1 LVTRVKGQDI
11 DELEALHEA
20 EFEIEHNP
28 RAKGESKRNRSVF
41 FTFPFPLF
49 PFKVRK
55 GVRKMRIVPKATW
68 LLPFLLLSLLIVI
81 APVCRKDTTAPTV
94 ISTEPKDGAKLEA
107 DAQVAEITV
116 AFSEDVVGDSVA
128 ISVSG
133 DVTGETTYDSKAKK
147 AAFKPSTPLTTGSY
161 TVTVS
166 GAKDK
171 AGNVMKEMKFSFSME
186 EAKPAEKDE

>member
-1 LVTRVKGQDI
+1 
-11 DELEALHEA
+11 
-20 EFEIEHNP
+20 
-28 RAKGESKRNRSVF
+28 
-41 FTFPFPLF
+41 
-49 PFKVRK
+49 
-55 GVRKMRIVPKATW
+55 MRIATKTTW
-68 LLPFLLLSLLIVI
+68 LLPFLLLSLLIVM
-81 APVCRKDTTAPTV
+81 APVCGKDTTAPTV
-94 ISTEPKDGAKLEA
+94 ISTEPKDEAKLEA
-107 DAQVAEITV
+107 GAKVAEITV

-171 AGNVMKEMKFSFSME
+171 AGNVMKEMKFSFSIQEAKE
-186 EAKPAEKDE
+186 EAKPAEKGE